1 MPVDIILN
9 PTPHADN
16 WFIKKWLATPRG
28 EFIDMGD
35 YGQPYEN
42 VDITSSEV
50 VEVWIDDPFNIEQE
64 WVNKLRA
71 LDCPKKKRKLKQQV
85 PYWANNWRKK

>member
-9 PTPHADN
+9 PIPHADN
-16 WFIKKWLATPRG
+16 WFIKKWLETPRG

-35 YGQPYEN
+35 YGKPYLESE
-42 VDITSSEV
+42 ITHA
-50 VEVWIDDPFNIEQE
+50 WIDDAKQFE
-64 WVNKLRA
+64 
-71 LDCPKKKRKLKQQV
+71 DSKKKRKLKQQM